1 MTEIAFSRL
10 IAALRIVLL
19 GVIAAAAVI
28 AACALG
34 RSAND
39 AKPLYLTKSQ
49 AAEYLGLSMADFELL
64 VTAKSAG
71 EYDLLGFKVIEIEG
85 TTYYQRAS
93 LDFFVERDDSF
104 SYTVHGVR
112 TVKTRLGSVQVET
125 QDGDDQLRL
134 DPAADL
140 LVH

>member
-1 MTEIAFSRL
+1 MTETAFSRL
-10 IAALRIVLL
+10 IAVLRIALL

-28 AACALG
+28 AACALEK
-34 RSAND
+34 SAND
-39 AKPLYLTKSQ
+39 TKQLYLTKSQ

-71 EYDLLGFKVIEIEG
+71 GYDLLGFKVIEIEG

-104 SYTVHGVR
+104 SYTV
-112 TVKTRLGSVQVET
+112 
-125 QDGDDQLRL
+125 QDGKLSQGTE
-134 DPAADL
+134 
-140 LVH
+140 

>member
-34 RSAND
+34 RS
-39 AKPLYLTKSQ
+39 LYLTKSQ
-49 AAEYLGLSMADFELL
+49 AGEYLGLSMADFELL
-64 VTAKSAG
+64 VTAKSVG

-104 SYTVHGVR
+104 SYTV
-112 TVKTRLGSVQVET
+112 
-125 QDGDDQLRL
+125 QDGKLSQGTE
-134 DPAADL
+134 
-140 LVH
+140 

>member
-64 VTAKSAG
+64 VTAKSVG

-93 LDFFVERDDSF
+93 LDFFVERDDSV
-104 SYTVHGVR
+104 SYTV
-112 TVKTRLGSVQVET
+112 
-125 QDGDDQLRL
+125 QDGKLSQGTE
-134 DPAADL
+134 
-140 LVH
+140 

>member
-39 AKPLYLTKSQ
+39 AKPKSQ

-104 SYTVHGVR
+104 SYTV
-112 TVKTRLGSVQVET
+112 
-125 QDGDDQLRL
+125 QDGKLSQGTE
-134 DPAADL
+134 
-140 LVH
+140 